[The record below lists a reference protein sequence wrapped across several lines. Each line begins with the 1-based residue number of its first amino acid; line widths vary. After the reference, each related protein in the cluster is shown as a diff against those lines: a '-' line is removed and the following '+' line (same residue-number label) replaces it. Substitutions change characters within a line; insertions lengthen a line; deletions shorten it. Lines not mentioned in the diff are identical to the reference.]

1 MKMTTRSG
9 FAGMRR
15 AQAGFSLFELVV
27 YILIA
32 SILFSAVI
40 NRYREF
46 PGEAERA
53 NFIAVLAQLKAGVN
67 LQMMSSIASGGR
79 AGVDALVGSNPMNLM
94 LQTPVN
100 YVGEFSVIDETTM
113 PRRVWYFDTA
123 RGELV
128 YRAENATNL
137 YVTRNGQTVTDNKI
151 RLRIENSYG
160 GQSGTDWQG
169 TMLSA
174 VEPYEWQSVPLE
186 LTAAQ

>member
-1 MKMTTRSG
+1 MKLTAQSG
-9 FAGMRR
+9 FAGMRNT
-15 AQAGFSLFELVV
+15 QTGFSLFELVV
-27 YILIA
+27 YLLIA
-32 SILFSAVI
+32 SILFSAAL

-67 LQMMSSIASGGR
+67 LQMMSAIASGGR
-79 AGVDALVGSNPMNLM
+79 AEVSALTGTNPMSLM
-94 LQTPVN
+94 LQTPSN

-113 PRRVWYFDTA
+113 PRRVWYFDIV

-128 YRAENATNL
+128 YLAENANNL
-137 YVTRNGQTVTDNKI
+137 YVTRNGQTVSGNQI
-151 RLRIENSYG
+151 RLRIENAYG
-160 GQSGTDWQG
+160 GATGTDWQG